1 MNPSRAEPPANP
13 EIRELSDVPQA
24 DWTSLFAG
32 ETDPFEIEPLALAW
46 RAKDTHF
53 VLYAEGRAASHVSIL
68 LRHVV
73 RVSRESVPVTGVAGV
88 LTRPDL
94 RGRGLARRVL
104 AHALRETRSRAATS
118 FALLFCLPKL
128 VSLYRELGW
137 QEVAPPVL
145 IEQPS
150 GAAPAPLPAMVLA
163 LGERPWP
170 AGPVD
175 LDSRPW

>member
-1 MNPSRAEPPANP
+1 MGPARGELP
-13 EIRELSDVPQA
+13 TDAEIREVADVPQA

-32 ETDPFEIEPLALAW
+32 ETDPFEIEPLGLAW

-53 VLYAEGRAASHVSIL
+53 VLYAQRRAASHVSVL
-68 LRHVV
+68 LHHVV
-73 RVSRESVPVTGVAGV
+73 RVGGESVPVTGVAGV
-88 LTRPDL
+88 LT
-94 RGRGLARRVL
+94 
-104 AHALRETRSRAATS
+104 
-118 FALLFCLPKL
+118 
-128 VSLYRELGW
+128 
-137 QEVAPPVL
+137 
-145 IEQPS
+145 QPS